1 MSKINKKSINLSLK
15 ILTILTF
22 GLIFIPF
29 NRVLAQNTSCGNGG
43 CNYTYR
49 TTSTPFNEEIN
60 NPKPVVNSISPKSSN
75 VGMGTKTV
83 TITGNGFIPSS
94 VARVNAS
101 NRPTT
106 FIDDS
111 HLLVQINGNDTS
123 AYRTNGG
130 FFITVFNGAPGGG
143 YSNATFFTITVNNV
157 AVPVTNTNN
166 SNSNNY
172 NSSTTNFNDTS
183 SNYNNGDTFTDTV
196 SNGAN
201 NGNGESYSNL
211 ASNAIF
217 GSNSFLPSGLIQW
230 VLFAIVILLI
240 IIIARKIFG
249 AKQNYDEAPMKH
261 A

>member
-1 MSKINKKSINLSLK
+1 MSKINKKSINLGLK
-15 ILTILTF
+15 ILAILAF
-22 GLIFIPF
+22 ALIFIPL
-29 NRVLAQNTSCGNGG
+29 NRATAQNSGYVNA
-43 CNYTYR
+43 YTNPVR
-49 TTSTPFNEEIN
+49 VNEEVD
-60 NPKPVVNSISPKSSN
+60 NPKPIVNSINPKSSN
-75 VGMGTKTV
+75 IGVGTKTI
-83 TITGNGFIPSS
+83 TITGNGFVPSS

-143 YSNATFFTITVNNV
+143 YSNAAFFTITINNV
-157 AVPVTNTNN
+157 AIPVTNTNAN
-166 SNSNNY
+166 NGNNY
-172 NSSTTNFNDTS
+172 NSSTTNFNETTS
-183 SNYNNGDTFTDTV
+183 PDTFVDTPQTENGT
-196 SNGAN
+196 SNNAN
-201 NGNGESYSNL
+201 ENYSNL

-240 IIIARKIFG
+240 VIVVRKVFGARK
-249 AKQNYDEAPMKH
+249 NYEESPMKH